1 MTLAKQMLED
11 SRLMSEVK
19 SAPPI
24 KASDLIEKF
33 QQVLAEKWGYI
44 WGKSGQVW
52 TQASQDAATRDM
64 TVRYGKKW
72 VGRKVADCSGLFVW
86 AYKQLGASIYHGSN
100 TIWKKY
106 TTSRKG
112 KVSDLTTIRPGT
124 AVFQY
129 RESDG
134 NRHHIGL
141 YIGGGM
147 CIEAKGTAYGVVR
160 SELAQWDEY
169 GELSDVDYT
178 GMPEEPV
185 TQTRRMLRK
194 GSTGADVEYLQ
205 LLLKAEGYDIG
216 KSGPKGDGID
226 GKFGSETL
234 SAVRAYQSDHDLNP
248 DGIVGPMT
256 WAELEYDG
264 PNEGDQEGAVAA
276 PDGSQEPADLWE
288 SLTLEEKV
296 EDLNERLKRQE
307 GGIPNA

>member
-1 MTLAKQMLED
+1 
-11 SRLMSEVK
+11 MSK
-19 SAPPI
+19 II
-24 KASDLIEKF
+24 KATDLVAKF
-33 QQVLAEKWGYI
+33 QQALDEKWGYI

-64 TVRYGKKW
+64 TVRYGHKW

-106 TTSRKG
+106 TTPRKG

-141 YIGGGM
+141 YIGSGK

-160 SELAQWDEY
+160 SDLSQWDEY

-178 GMPEEPV
+178 GMPEETV
-185 TQTRRMLRK
+185 TQTRRTLRK

-205 LLLKAEGYDIG
+205 SLLKAEGYDIG
-216 KSGPKGDGID
+216 TTGVD
-226 GKFGSETL
+226 GKFGAETL
-234 SAVRAYQSDHDLNP
+234 SAVRAYQSDHNLTP

-264 PNEGDQEGAVAA
+264 PNEGDQEGEGEA
-276 PDGSQEPADLWE
+276 PDAPQEPDEDSPANPPMTIE
-288 SLTLEEKV
+288 QRLTRLEEAV
-296 EDLNERLKRQE
+296 FGQE
-307 GGIPNA
+307 GGESDG